1 MSSWTVRI
9 CRWLQAGLG
18 TAVFAL
24 ICYRAAT
31 RAIWIDEAF
40 TYNLFVALPLLE
52 AFSLYDANNHLL
64 FTLLARVSVAL
75 LPAGEFALR
84 LPAVLASLLC
94 LVGTAL
100 AANRLLRSPMLAL
113 GAFAVLALHPLTLEY
128 MNSAR
133 GYSLA
138 LGFWLL
144 ALALA
149 AKCIRG
155 MPSGFR
161 QAAASGALL
170 GLAFSANAT
179 YVVPGAAVLAALWVS
194 RLASR
199 RAGAGREIAGWTAG
213 AFAAGLPAAVYIILM
228 ANRESF
234 YAGEATL
241 RGSLAGLVQ
250 KGLHFAPTPLSTPR
264 ADLGH
269 WVWFFVQEYGWVVLS
284 VLILAGLCR
293 GVMALALSIR
303 GARAADGG
311 RMEAAPFAGTALVAC
326 IAIVAVLNV
335 LFQLRYPQERTGLY
349 LIPLAAICF
358 FQGLEWLL
366 EGGWLRRAAA
376 AIPAA
381 YIAMMA
387 VHFFFC
393 LPVTW
398 HSHAKFDAGS
408 RATME
413 FLARQPRGEGKA
425 TIGGAWLLCEGV
437 NYYRSILGLEWL
449 EPMQRTGPEGEYDF
463 YVLLD
468 EDLAVARRKGLRIIF
483 HHQLAGSYLAVLQ
496 R

>member
-250 KGLHFAPTPLSTPR
+250 KGLYFAPTPVNRPGTE
-264 ADLGH
+264 LGQ
-269 WVWFFVQEYGWVVLS
+269 WAWFYVQEYGWALLS
-284 VLILAGLCR
+284 VLILVSFAR
-293 GVMALALSIR
+293 GV
-303 GARAADGG
+303 
-311 RMEAAPFAGTALVAC
+311 
-326 IAIVAVLNV
+326 VAVLRALRGAQLADDGGGQAALFAVAAFATCLALVTV
-335 LFQLRYPQERTGLY
+335 LNWLFRLPFPQERTGLY

-398 HSHAKFDAGS
+398 HSLAKFDAGS
-408 RATME
+408 RAMME
-413 FLARQPRGEGKA
+413 AVARQSNSERKA
-425 TIGGAWLLCEGV
+425 TIGGNWLLCEGV
-437 NYYRSILGLEWL
+437 NYYRSILGLDWL
-449 EPMQRTGPEGEYDF
+449 EPMQRTGPEGDFDF
-463 YVLLD
+463 YALLD
-468 EDLAVARRKGLRIIF
+468 EDLPVAQRKGLRIIF
-483 HHQLAGSYLAVLQ
+483 HHSLAGSYLAVPQ

>member
-1 MSSWTVRI
+1 MSSRTVRI
-9 CRWLQAGLG
+9 CQWLQAGLG

-24 ICYRAAT
+24 VCHRAAT

-40 TYNLFVALPLLE
+40 TYNLFVAPPFPE

-94 LVGTAL
+94 LAGAAL
-100 AANRLLRSPMLAL
+100 AANRLIRSPLLAL
-113 GAFAVLALHPLTLEY
+113 AAYCILALHPLTLEY
-128 MNSAR
+128 MHSAR

-144 ALALA
+144 ALAVA
-149 AKCIRG
+149 ARQMRG
-155 MPSGFR
+155 DCSSFGR
-161 QAAASGALL
+161 AAAAGALL

-179 YVVPGAAVLAALWVS
+179 FVVPGAALLAALWLL
-194 RLASR
+194 RLATKR
-199 RAGAGREIAGWTAG
+199 VGAAREFAGWAAGAL
-213 AFAAGLPAAVYIILM
+213 AAGLPVAVYIRLM
-228 ANRESF
+228 ANRGNF
-234 YAGEATL
+234 YFGEETL

-250 KGLHFAPTPLSTPR
+250 KGLYFIPAPVHRPGTE
-264 ADLGH
+264 LGQ
-269 WVWFFVQEYGWVVLS
+269 WAWYYVQEYGWALLS
-284 VLILAGLCR
+284 VLVLASFAR
-293 GVMALALSIR
+293 GVIAVLRALR
-303 GARAADGG
+303 GAQLADDGG
-311 RMEAAPFAGTALVAC
+311 GQAALFAAAAFATCLTLVT
-326 IAIVAVLNV
+326 VLNW
-335 LFQLRYPQERTGLY
+335 LFQLPFPQERTGLY
-349 LIPLAAICF
+349 LIPLGVICF

-366 EGGWLRRAAA
+366 EGGWPGRAAA

-381 YIAMMA
+381 YTAVMA
-387 VHFFFC
+387 VHFAYC

-408 RATME
+408 RAMME
-413 FLARQPRGEGKA
+413 AVAREPRGEGKA

-449 EPMQRTGPEGEYDF
+449 EPMQRTGPEGDF
-463 YVLLD
+463 DYYALLD
-468 EDLAVARRKGLRIIF
+468 EDLPVAQRKGLRIIF
-483 HHQLAGSYLAVLQ
+483 HHPLAGSYLAVPQ